1 MSLYPSLEDM
11 KMDEM
16 MQAQLRHEANSIEV
30 AQDAAQSVTPL
41 PYPVTPS
48 SATLSLYPP
57 LGDFM
62 GYEITQEM
70 AAAYEPQQQQQ
81 EQQQALV
88 HASTMP
94 SGPSNMIA
102 PLSNQS
108 LAYKHTQVTHGI
120 RELTLCKDKDAK
132 IGLRLRAVNNGLFV
146 CLVTKGSPAALAG
159 LRFGDQILQING
171 QDMAGMSMDQGH
183 NILKK
188 CSTNNIKV
196 VVRDRPFERTMVLHK
211 DSSNHVGFQFKNGR
225 ITGLVKDSS
234 AARNGLLT
242 DHQILEVNGQN
253 VVGLK
258 DKELAAII
266 ESPNQVVT
274 LTVMPHCLYEHM
286 ISKMAGSLLSSI
298 MDHSLPT
305 F

>member
-16 MQAQLRHEANSIEV
+16 EQAQLRHEASQIEV
-30 AQDAAQSVTPL
+30 AQDAAQSDSSL
-41 PYPVTPS
+41 PYPVAPS
-48 SATLSLYPP
+48 SGSLSIYPA

-70 AAAYEPQQQQQ
+70 VTTYAPQ

-88 HASTMP
+88 HASTVP
-94 SGPSNMIA
+94 SGPSNM
-102 PLSNQS
+102 
-108 LAYKHTQVTHGI
+108 
-120 RELTLCKDKDAK
+120 LTLCKDQDGK
-132 IGLRLRAVNNGLFV
+132 IGLRLRAVNHGLFV

-171 QDMAGMSMDQGH
+171 QDMAGMSMEQGH
-183 NILKK
+183 KILKN
-188 CSTNNIKV
+188 CPTNNIK
-196 VVRDRPFERTMVLHK
+196 RTVVLHK
-211 DSSNHVGFQFKNGR
+211 DSSNHIGFQFKQGR
-225 ITGLVKDSS
+225 IVGLVKDSS

-242 DHQILEVNGQN
+242 DHQILEINGQN

-266 ESPNQVVT
+266 ESSQQVVT
-274 LTVMPHCLYEHM
+274 LTVMPYCLYEHM
-286 ISKMAGSLLSSI
+286 VNKMAGSLLSSI